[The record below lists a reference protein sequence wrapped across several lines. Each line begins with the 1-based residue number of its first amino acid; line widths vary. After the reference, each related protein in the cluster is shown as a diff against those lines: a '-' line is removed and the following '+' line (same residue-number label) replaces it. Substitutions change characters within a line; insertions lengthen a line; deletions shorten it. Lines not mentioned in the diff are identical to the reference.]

1 MNKDVRIEI
10 HSMIVTEPVFMK
22 LVLMQQLFMKNAY
35 TEFYENPKNG
45 FLHWYWETNSR
56 TDGRTDI
63 ISTHTTLVLI
73 SLNLCLLVKDT
84 YSNAANSLYFYNMFR
99 PVIDHYQEGVH
110 YTWKRKLY
118 QNEVLPLQKLDTM
131 VILKLLFQKM

>member
-10 HSMIVTEPVFMK
+10 HSMIITEPVFMK

-35 TEFYENPKNG
+35 TEFYENPTDCLITDTGKLIAG
-45 FLHWYWETNSR
+45 R
-56 TDGRTDI
+56 TDGHYLHAHYSCFDQFKPLFARK
-63 ISTHTTLVLI
+63 ST
-73 SLNLCLLVKDT
+73 C
-84 YSNAANSLYFYNMFR
+84 SNAANSLYFYNMFR
-99 PVIDHYQEGVH
+99 PVIGHYQEGVH

-118 QNEVLPLQKLDTM
+118 QNEVLTLQKLDTM